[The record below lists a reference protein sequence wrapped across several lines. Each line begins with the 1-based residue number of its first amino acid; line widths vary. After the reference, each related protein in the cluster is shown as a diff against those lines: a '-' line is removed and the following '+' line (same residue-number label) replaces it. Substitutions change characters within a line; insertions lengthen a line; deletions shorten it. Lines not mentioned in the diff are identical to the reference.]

1 MVVVKINPHIYIY
14 GYRLNICVPPK
25 ILLLKPVPILTLCRG
40 HYKYL
45 ISITQLGSLGP
56 TVNNKDT
63 YITWEIPRV

>member
-1 MVVVKINPHIYIY
+1 MLLRLVLTYIYMY

-25 ILLLKPVPILTLCRG
+25 ILLLKPVPILTLPRG
-40 HYKYL
+40 HYNYL

-63 YITWEIPRV
+63 FITWEIPRV